1 MCVHQIA
8 QCKLHAEFIVHMA
21 IYIDF
26 TVYGKYLKDGKS
38 VDYNIMSVAHSLGS
52 RVWAWALLT
61 LCVGF
66 HKCFLWPYVAYLLK
80 IAPRHGWVCIGVCG
94 GFEGS
99 IPIKSITVACT
110 QYMHIIQKWK
120 LSIPTFQLLTV
131 SLSQICVLSVLAEE
145 FEIISENNNKC
156 LKLFEV

>member
-1 MCVHQIA
+1 MCPHQIA

-21 IYIDF
+21 INIDF

-38 VDYNIMSVAHSLGS
+38 VDYNMMSVAHSLGS

-61 LCVGF
+61 LYVGF

-80 IAPRHGWVCIGVCG
+80 IAPRHGWACIGVCG

-120 LSIPTFQLLTV
+120 LSNSWQCHYLKPVYFQ
-131 SLSQICVLSVLAEE
+131 SLQKSLR
-145 FEIISENNNKC
+145 ISENNNKC
-156 LKLFEV
+156 LKLWGLKWLF